1 MTGFKRKLKPTLN
14 VSKESDFILDF
25 FPGIKNEDWKY
36 TNLKKFVPNNIT
48 VKPFEKINNPVLLN
62 QVEQFFKSKQI
73 PKKNVVVFLDGVLQK
88 KLSNTSVGLKV
99 ERLAVSESLE
109 QPLYLNKTSLS
120 FKKKEHNSCVGFTDF
135 LNKTKLVE
143 LNSYLTDSPYLLTF
157 DDSFS
162 NKEPLRVVHFYSNQN
177 AFFNQNRLL
186 FLLEKNSNAL
196 IHEEIVNLGES
207 NSVFNM
213 VSEFVCLEGSSL
225 DCYVT
230 QNDLTGSSIINS
242 VFCTQEKNSSTNF
255 NVFSLNGK
263 LIRNNVLVELLGECS
278 SSNVFGTSLLS
289 NSEHLDNFITIS
301 HLVENCRS
309 NQLFKSVYGGS
320 STGSFC
326 GKIFVEKGAQ
336 QTEAFQQNNNLMVSK
351 KASVNAKP
359 QLEIFADDVVCSH
372 GCTIGAIDEEALFY
386 LLSRGIP
393 EEVAVSLLI
402 SAFLN
407 ESISNIKN
415 DDIKTELA
423 KLFLKDRHA

>member
-1 MTGFKRKLKPTLN
+1 MIGYKRKLNPTLN
-14 VSKESDFILDF
+14 ISKEPDFILDF
-25 FPGIKNEDWKY
+25 LPGIKNEDWKY
-36 TNLKKFVPNNIT
+36 TNLKKFIPSPIYVS
-48 VKPFEKINNPVLLN
+48 PFKKINNPILVA
-62 QVEQFFKSKQI
+62 QVDQFCKSEKM

-88 KLSNTSVGLKV
+88 KLSSISTGLKIKQ
-99 ERLAVSESLE
+99 LAINENSGQS
-109 QPLYLNKTSLS
+109 LYLNKASLN
-120 FKKKEHNSCVGFTDF
+120 FKKKERNSCVGFADF
-135 LNKTKLVE
+135 LNKTKLIE

-157 DDSFS
+157 DNSFS
-162 NKEPLRVVHFYSNQN
+162 NKEPLRIVHFFSNQN

-196 IHEEIVNLGES
+196 IHEEIINLGEP

-225 DCYVT
+225 DFYVT
-230 QNDLTGSSIINS
+230 QNDLTNSSIINS

-255 NVFSLNGK
+255 NTFSLSGK
-263 LIRNNVLVELLGECS
+263 LIRNNVLVELLGEKS
-278 SSNVFGTSLLS
+278 SSNVLGTSLLN

-372 GCTIGAIDEEALFY
+372 GCTIGAIDEGALFY
-386 LLSRGIP
+386 LKSRGIN
-393 EEVAVSLLI
+393 EEVALNLLI

-407 ESISNIKN
+407 DSISNIKN
-415 DDIKTELA
+415 NDIKARLA
-423 KLFLKDRHA
+423 KLFLKDSHA